1 MRNALLDLTTL
12 VSATAYH
19 RRSYAERYSRSI
31 GKPSVVHR
39 AVTGLQEE
47 FSNTLSASGPPP
59 RRACHAPGFLVQQ
72 RTATAVAPA
81 LEGSLPPTPV
91 SPGLGGSMDESGAR
105 RIYARI
111 FLGLLALSVALLAVV
126 VLRPFLSAIAWA
138 IVLAVGGRAPWRWLE
153 QRLAPHRSLAASLM
167 CVGIALVV
175 ILPAALVGS
184 VLVDQATHAVTL
196 LRDVL
201 SRQQV
206 SSVAD
211 VLALPWVT
219 AALRWVE
226 AWLGIT
232 PQWLLDRAGEAA
244 AGLSTFVAAKGGG
257 VVLGFVEALVTF
269 VLTIFLLFFCFRDSE
284 TLVAAFA
291 DLLPVEAHERE
302 RIVSA
307 LGAMLQAIFRGALL
321 CGLIQGATGGLGW
334 GLAGLPSPVLA
345 GSFLALTSLLPVGG
359 TALVWLPGALWL
371 WLGGSRSAAIFLG
384 VWGAVLTSFVADNVL
399 KPLLMRG
406 AGELHTLV
414 VLLGVFGGLSAF
426 GLLGIFIGPMSL
438 AVALMVL
445 RVLRELT
452 AAGQRPSEERAD

>member
-1 MRNALLDLTTL
+1 
-12 VSATAYH
+12 
-19 RRSYAERYSRSI
+19 
-31 GKPSVVHR
+31 
-39 AVTGLQEE
+39 
-47 FSNTLSASGPPP
+47 
-59 RRACHAPGFLVQQ
+59 
-72 RTATAVAPA
+72 
-81 LEGSLPPTPV
+81 
-91 SPGLGGSMDESGAR
+91 MDESGAR

-126 VLRPFLSAIAWA
+126 VLRPFLPAIAWA

-184 VLVDQATHAVTL
+184 VLVDQATHALTL
-196 LRDVL
+196 LRDLL

-307 LGAMLQAIFRGALL
+307 LGAMLQAMFRGALL

-345 GSFLALTSLLPVGG
+345 GSFMALTSLLPVGG

-371 WLGGSRSAAIFLG
+371 WLGGSRGAAIFLG

-445 RVLRELT
+445 RVLRKLT
-452 AAGQRPSEERAD
+452 AAGQRPSEERPD

>member
-1 MRNALLDLTTL
+1 
-12 VSATAYH
+12 
-19 RRSYAERYSRSI
+19 
-31 GKPSVVHR
+31 
-39 AVTGLQEE
+39 
-47 FSNTLSASGPPP
+47 
-59 RRACHAPGFLVQQ
+59 
-72 RTATAVAPA
+72 
-81 LEGSLPPTPV
+81 
-91 SPGLGGSMDESGAR
+91 MDESGAR

-196 LRDVL
+196 VRDVL

-219 AALRWVE
+219 AARRWVE

-269 VLTIFLLFFCFRDSE
+269 VLTIFLLFFASATVRPSSPPSRTSSPSRPTSGSGSSAPSAPCSRPFFGVRSC
-284 TLVAAFA
+284 VASS
-291 DLLPVEAHERE
+291 RE
-302 RIVSA
+302 RREASA
-307 LGAMLQAIFRGALL
+307 GDWPGSPRL
-321 CGLIQGATGGLGW
+321 CW
-334 GLAGLPSPVLA
+334 P
-345 GSFLALTSLLPVGG
+345 
-359 TALVWLPGALWL
+359 
-371 WLGGSRSAAIFLG
+371 AAS
-384 VWGAVLTSFVADNVL
+384 W
-399 KPLLMRG
+399 P
-406 AGELHTLV
+406 
-414 VLLGVFGGLSAF
+414 
-426 GLLGIFIGPMSL
+426 
-438 AVALMVL
+438 
-445 RVLRELT
+445 
-452 AAGQRPSEERAD
+452 